1 VLRKRYKIPVD
12 LACRLR
18 SFLSAS
24 EMMGSLMNQREISYG
39 LRWLPRLICLVSSL
53 AIVGLA
59 LADGPRALPPVPTGL
74 FSPSNARTIDG
85 NLIPESDFFPA
96 SRCASCHQDT
106 HAAWSM
112 SLHRN
117 AAREPFYRES
127 ADILLRTRGIEFT
140 RHCESCHTP
149 VALFSGVLTK
159 DSARTTAP
167 FTKFDDE
174 GVTCSVCHSIVEARV
189 DGTGSFTIRRPALLA
204 KEDGT
209 PVFGDFSDEQIL
221 ADVPGHKRAV
231 MRPLLRTPEFCST
244 CHKVVAPP
252 DLNGYKNI
260 KGFSAYDEWQQSGA
274 SLESVLPFYRRDAR
288 ADCRACHMPKIDSHN
303 DRAAKNGLIAS
314 HRWPGANTA
323 APLFYGQT
331 EQADLIKKFLESNV
345 LAVDIFALR
354 RESTG
359 ELIAPMSAGENRIAL
374 KPGEEIVA
382 EVVASNR
389 NAAHSF
395 PPEVRDLYEA
405 WVELEASDDSGKPIF
420 HSGYIKPDGMLDET
434 AHVYKTILLDE
445 SARVITRH
453 QIWTT
458 NIKAYDNNILP
469 GRSDVARFRFRVPDN
484 GSDRTVG
491 IKLRARINYRRFNQE
506 YTNYVLMM
514 RNSTL
519 DVPIVRMA
527 EAEVVIGDLLSV
539 TRGQQPAASLVPEL
553 RGHQETLSP
562 GFRALSPD
570 LLARRWNDY
579 GIGLLEQAQYGPAS
593 EAFRRASEIDPSD
606 PNLLANRAIAELRT
620 ERYGPEREQLRKA
633 AALLD
638 RALRLKP
645 TFARARYWRAVVL
658 RGYGKLAEAAET
670 LSALAKE
677 NPKDREVQRQLGQT
691 LYSLGRLDEA
701 RAALEA
707 VVAIE
712 PQDAGAYQL
721 LAPIYA
727 SQGRKA
733 DADLARALY
742 LQWRD
747 DPLANPIAAKFYAAH
762 PEWAEE
768 RVTSHTHGLD
778 SARRATLTGA
788 LTNPVK

>member
-1 VLRKRYKIPVD
+1 
-12 LACRLR
+12 
-18 SFLSAS
+18 
-24 EMMGSLMNQREISYG
+24 MNQREISY
-39 LRWLPRLICLVSSL
+39 RVRLLSRVVCLLASL
-53 AIVGLA
+53 AFVGLA
-59 LADGPRALPPVPTGL
+59 LGDGQRPLPPAPTGP

-85 NLIPESDFFPA
+85 KLIPESDFFPA
-96 SRCASCHQDT
+96 PRCASCHQDT
-106 HAAWSM
+106 HAGWSM

-149 VALFSGVLTK
+149 VALFSGALSK
-159 DSARTTAP
+159 DSGKTEAP
-167 FTKFDDE
+167 FTKLDDE

-204 KEDGT
+204 KEDGS
-209 PVFGDFSDEQIL
+209 PVFGNFSDKQIL

-244 CHKVVAPP
+244 CHKVIAPP
-252 DLNGYKNI
+252 ELNGYKNI

-331 EQADLIKKFLESNV
+331 EQADLIKTFLESNV

-354 RESTG
+354 REATG
-359 ELIAPMSAGENRIAL
+359 EFIAPLDAGGENRIAL
-374 KPGEEIVA
+374 RPGEEIIA

-405 WVELEASDDSGKPIF
+405 WVELEAVDDSGKTIF

-434 AHVYKTILLDE
+434 AHVYKAILLDD

-458 NIKAYDNNILP
+458 NIKAYDNTILP

-484 GSDRTVG
+484 AGERTVG

-506 YTNYVLMM
+506 YTDYVLMM
-514 RNSTL
+514 RNSKL
-519 DVPIVRMA
+519 DVPVVEMA
-527 EAEVVIGDLLSV
+527 EAEVVIVGQSTV
-539 TRGQQPAASLVPEL
+539 ARGQRSEV
-553 RGHQETLSP
+553 RGQKETLNPEPRNLS
-562 GFRALSPD
+562 RAP
-570 LLARRWNDY
+570 LARRWNDY

-593 EAFRRASEIDPSD
+593 AAFRRASELDPSD
-606 PNLLANRAIAELRT
+606 PNLLVNGAIAELRT

-645 TFARARYWRAVVL
+645 MLARARYWRAVVM
-658 RGYGKLAEAAET
+658 RGDGKLAEAAET

-677 NPKDREVQRQLGQT
+677 YPRDREVQRQLGQT

-701 RAALEA
+701 RSALEA
-707 VVAIE
+707 VVEIE

-727 SQGRKA
+727 SQGRKSQ
-733 DADLARALY
+733 ADLARALY

-747 DPLANPIAAKFYAAH
+747 DPLANPIAARFFAAH

>member
-1 VLRKRYKIPVD
+1 MPLTMFNLRFKPILVI
-12 LACRLR
+12 
-18 SFLSAS
+18 
-24 EMMGSLMNQREISYG
+24 SLCS
-39 LRWLPRLICLVSSL
+39 V
-53 AIVGLA
+53 LA
-59 LADGPRALPPVPTGL
+59 LAEWSGAEPKPDETSAIGAIPVPREPFG
-74 FSPSNARTIDG
+74 PSNARTANG
-85 NLIPESDFFPA
+85 ELIAESDFFPA

-106 HAAWSM
+106 HRAWSQ

-149 VALFSGVLTK
+149 VALFSGALTRE
-159 DSARTTAP
+159 SGRSSAP
-167 FTKFDDE
+167 FTKLDDE
-174 GVTCSVCHSIVEARV
+174 GVTCSVCHSIVEAQV
-189 DGTGSFTIRRPALLA
+189 EGTGSFTIRRPALLA
-204 KEDGT
+204 REDGT
-209 PVFGDFSDEQIL
+209 PVFGNFSDEQIL

-231 MRPLLRTPEFCST
+231 MRPLLRTPEFCAT

-274 SLESVLPFYRRDAR
+274 SLESALPYYRREAR
-288 ADCRACHMPKIDSHN
+288 ADCRACHMPRIESHH
-303 DRAAKNGLIAS
+303 DRAASKGLIAS
-314 HRWPGANTA
+314 HQWPGANTA
-323 APLFYGQT
+323 VPLFYGQT
-331 EQADLIKKFLESNV
+331 EQADLIRRFLASNV

-359 ELIAPMSAGENRIAL
+359 QLIAPLDSGVETRFAFE
-374 KPGEEIVA
+374 PGEEVVA

-405 WVELEASDDSGKPIF
+405 WIEFEAIDDSGKTVF

-434 AHVYKTILLDE
+434 AHVYKAILLDD

-458 NIKAYDNNILP
+458 HIRAYDNTISP
-469 GRSDVARFRFRVPDN
+469 GRSDVARFRFRIPDN
-484 GSDRTVG
+484 AGESPIG

-514 RNSTL
+514 RRARL
-519 DVPIVRMA
+519 IVPVVRMA
-527 EAEVVIGDLLSV
+527 EANAELTIGRLGKTTT
-539 TRGQQPAASLVPEL
+539 TRLGASAASQSIPISPRAPRAAIDATRSSV
-553 RGHQETLSP
+553 LSAQS
-562 GFRALSPD
+562 FLS
-570 LLARRWNDY
+570 RRWNDY
-579 GIGLLEQAQYGPAS
+579 GIALLEQALYGPATR
-593 EAFRRASEIDPSD
+593 AFRRASELDPSSPD
-606 PNLLANRAIAELRT
+606 LLVNAAIAELRT
-620 ERYGPEREQLRKA
+620 ERYGPEREQLRNA
-633 AALLD
+633 NELLD
-638 RALRLKP
+638 RALMLDP
-645 TFARARYWRAVVL
+645 LLARSRYWHAIVMRAD
-658 RGYGKLAEAAET
+658 GKLAKAART
-670 LSALAKE
+670 LSELASQY
-677 NPKDREVQRQLGQT
+677 PRDREIHRQLGQT
-691 LYSLGRLDEA
+691 LYSLGRIDEA
-701 RAALEA
+701 RAALET

-727 SQGRKA
+727 SLGRKA
-733 DADLARALY
+733 QADLTRALY

-747 DPLANPIAAKFYAAH
+747 DPLASPIAATFFAAH

-768 RVTSHTHGLD
+768 RVASHTHGLD
-778 SARRATLTGA
+778 SAGRATLTGA
-788 LTNPVK
+788 LANPVK